1 MTRAVAVDVNS
12 SERRFPPPTMGIEE
26 VEAKMAISQMLY
38 RYASGLDSQD
48 WAAWRTIF
56 TGEDSYF
63 LPSCR
68 GATGWLTGWRS
79 WPRLLAFV
87 SS

>member
-1 MTRAVAVDVNS
+1 
-12 SERRFPPPTMGIEE
+12 MGIEE
-26 VEAKMAISQMLY
+26 VEAKMAISQVLY

-63 LPSCR
+63 CPALRSAR
-68 GATGWLTGWRS
+68 TGCSPRTV
-79 WPRLLAFV
+79 PRLLAFMATAAGLRGCTAG
-87 SS
+87 